1 MSSARDEV
9 LSRIRRALADRPAAP
24 EVPRAYRRA
33 GDLDQ
38 AARLDLLVDRLVDYK
53 AAVRR
58 CPPPQLPDALM
69 DALSARGAARIVV
82 PPGLPWDLP
91 GAVADDG
98 LT

>member
-9 LSRIRRALADRPAAP
+9 LGRIRRALADRPAAP

-58 CPPPQLPDALM
+58 CSPPSWPTRSSTRCPP
-69 DALSARGAARIVV
+69 AARRGSSSRPVC
-82 PPGLPWDLP
+82 PGSCPAPWP
-91 GAVADDG
+91 TTA
-98 LT
+98 